1 MPERISFYD
10 QISRNKRNSV
20 LLTLFVGV
28 IIIALGYAI
37 SLAFP
42 TEYVFFILS
51 ISIIIGVFWPI
62 TSYYNSGKIAVW
74 SVGAIPANRTQ
85 FKQYYDIVEGLTLAS
100 GLPMP
105 RLYIMRGQQIN
116 AFASGRD
123 PKSAVVC
130 VTEGALMKLNKQELE
145 GVLAHELSH
154 IANYDIRFMTL
165 VSVLVG
171 IISIMAE
178 IFLRS
183 LWLSDRNDNNGK
195 NGGIF
200 ILIGIALAI
209 LAPIVTTLVQLAI
222 SRKREYGADATA
234 VKFTRTPTGLIG
246 ALSKIKNDTTEL
258 KVSGSMAPLFFTKPK
273 MSMVELFA
281 THPPLEKRIEILK
294 KM

>member
-1 MPERISFYD
+1 MERISFYD
-10 QISRNKRNSV
+10 QIARNKRNSV
-20 LLTLFVGV
+20 LLTLFVG
-28 IIIALGYAI
+28 IMIIALGYAI
-37 SLAFP
+37 SFAFP

-62 TSYYNSGKIAVW
+62 ISYYNSGNIAVW

-105 RLYIMRGQQIN
+105 KLYIMRGQQIN
-116 AFASGRD
+116 AFASGKD
-123 PKSAVVC
+123 PQNAVVC
-130 VTEGALMKLNKQELE
+130 LTEGALMKLNKQELE
-145 GVLAHELSH
+145 GVLAHEMSH
-154 IANYDIRFMTL
+154 VANYDIRFMTL

-171 IISIMAE
+171 IISIMAQM
-178 IFLRS
+178 FLRS
-183 LWLSDRNDNNGK
+183 LWYSDRNNNEGK

-200 ILIGIALAI
+200 ILIGIVLAI
-209 LAPIVTTLVQLAI
+209 LAPIVTTLVQLAV

-246 ALSKIKNDTTEL
+246 ALSKIKNDKSEI
-258 KVSGSMAPLFFTKPK
+258 KVSGSMAPLFFTKP
-273 MSMVELFA
+273 SLSLVELFS